1 MEAALLTLNGIA
13 FVLMVY
19 MGLHDERRANGTPQ
33 TSLFRMTEVGALRPR
48 ERAEQE
54 RRQRISRS
62 SI

>member
-19 MGLHDERRANGTPQ
+19 MGLRDERRAKGAPQ
-33 TSLFRMTEVGALRPR
+33 TSLFRMTEEGALRPR
-48 ERAEQE
+48 EQAEQD
-54 RRQRISRS
+54 RRRRIARS